1 MAKEIFKGE
10 DTRIKLKTGVDK
22 LADTVKVTLGSKGRN
37 IIMENF
43 VKTQGGD
50 YIFGQPVI
58 TKDGV
63 SIAKEISLPDPVEN
77 MGAQLVKGV
86 ASTAVRKNGD
96 GTTTATVL
104 TQAILNEGL
113 KMIVAGA
120 NPMEVK
126 RGIEYA
132 VKSVTDLLK
141 SSSKSVDS
149 LDQIRQVATISANGD
164 TEIGDTIADVIEK
177 VTLEGNITIYSS
189 NSATTYTDVT
199 VGMKFHQGFLSPM
212 FINNVNKNE
221 VDYKEPFIFVA
232 DADISNIQEILPVLQ
247 LTAESA
253 RPIFIIARHISG
265 EAIQT
270 LAMNKIKNGIPI
282 VAVKAPFTSDKRRH
296 TMEDI
301 AKLTGAKL
309 FSELDGM
316 KYSDFTIDMFGSAES
331 INVSKDS
338 TTIIGGL
345 GDKDSIKEHEEMI
358 KSLIDN
364 EDQDFDKKELKARLG
379 MFSGGVAVIYV
390 GGSSD
395 VEIREKK
402 DRFDDALG
410 ATLAVG
416 EEGFVIGG
424 GLALYNLSKSLD
436 NVYLSEGDE
445 QIGVDIVKRAIKYPF
460 NQIIK
465 NAGLTPEVVAFK
477 IEALGEEFGYNVR
490 TGEYVKMIEEGIID
504 PKKVTRVALESAA
517 SVASLILTTEGS
529 VVEIRD

>member
-1 MAKEIFKGE
+1 
-10 DTRIKLKTGVDK
+10 
-22 LADTVKVTLGSKGRN
+22 
-37 IIMENF
+37 
-43 VKTQGGD
+43 
-50 YIFGQPVI
+50 
-58 TKDGV
+58 
-63 SIAKEISLPDPVEN
+63 
-77 MGAQLVKGV
+77 
-86 ASTAVRKNGD
+86 
-96 GTTTATVL
+96 
-104 TQAILNEGL
+104 
-113 KMIVAGA
+113 
-120 NPMEVK
+120 
-126 RGIEYA
+126 
-132 VKSVTDLLK
+132 
-141 SSSKSVDS
+141 
-149 LDQIRQVATISANGD
+149 
-164 TEIGDTIADVIEK
+164 
-177 VTLEGNITIYSS
+177 
-189 NSATTYTDVT
+189 
-199 VGMKFHQGFLSPM
+199 
-212 FINNVNKNE
+212 
-221 VDYKEPFIFVA
+221 
-232 DADISNIQEILPVLQ
+232 
-247 LTAESA
+247 
-253 RPIFIIARHISG
+253 
-265 EAIQT
+265 
-270 LAMNKIKNGIPI
+270 MNKIKNGIPI